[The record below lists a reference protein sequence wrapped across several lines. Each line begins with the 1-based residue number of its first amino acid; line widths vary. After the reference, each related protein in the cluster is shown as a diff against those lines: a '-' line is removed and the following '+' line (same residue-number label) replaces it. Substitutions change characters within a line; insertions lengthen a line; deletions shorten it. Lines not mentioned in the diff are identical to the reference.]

1 MASPNEFD
9 TYSAL
14 GVADYTTPL
23 KQNYKEQEAGWAEW
37 EKAFEQNNQAREKN
51 AEIFGRVITNAQK
64 LAPKLAKGLQA
75 QAEANDK
82 KFKEKGAYYALNA
95 GISLEDQAAYLQ
107 SRELANTEENRIGYY
122 RWQAEQN
129 GADSDTI
136 EFLNNLSGI
145 DTIRMNEVVLAEWGG
160 NYKGN
165 FEENIGKVKIPN
177 DDGTF
182 LTWENKTTKSE
193 TISLVNKYNEDH
205 GWAGIEGFRREA
217 VDHVALKAQRKSQ
230 AEIIEGA
237 EAILL
242 GKFESDKLDKLK
254 PSVTSFAKIGQLG
267 FKIHDI
273 LQAETSKWNDK
284 GGANGGAR
292 LRAGLKEVIFEAV
305 KDGEISAAQADISGF
320 QFEHRGQKNKDG
332 TPKLTGLE
340 FFKEFE
346 NYDEELTN
354 IVYAKRQA
362 EQKEVGNFGEDFT
375 NRIIKTSNEENIP
388 ITEEILA
395 EGIVK
400 YKEEFREVF
409 QRDPRLDELPKSL
422 TDLSTVEDKSDE
434 TIEGIL
440 NQLWANNAP
449 IKLQDW
455 NGLHDKDKR
464 TAWKEK
470 AAKSGFADNIIG
482 WRNAE
487 VAQAV
492 GEFINEKTGKTDW
505 KSTKYT
511 TLLRNATAEY
521 NSLYSELKGGLEPG
535 GERKLHDQIMA
546 VLRTSRLKSL
556 DAKPVKYDSDSL
568 TKFPNAINAG
578 NKFLLE
584 GHNAG
589 KKPFQTVSTGLIPGS
604 EDYLKTLTTEFA
616 TDPVNFRV
624 PHYYHEMAIGIDGM
638 DGWDLANVQYR
649 LWQKEQGAS
658 DNQIK
663 DLPMTPSKKAL
674 ESKSPFFK
682 YWNKNKP
689 NPKRTKRS
697 ITYEEKGD
705 FNEQYGLN
713 PLMVG
718 ATT

>member
-37 EKAFEQNNQAREKN
+37 EKAFEQNNQARLKN
-51 AEIFGRVITNAQK
+51 AELFGRAVDRTFK
-64 LAPKLAKGLQA
+64 LAPKIAKGLQA

-177 DDGTF
+177 GDGTF

-205 GWAGIEGFRREA
+205 GWEGIEGFRKEA

-237 EAILL
+237 EAELL
-242 GKFESDKLDKLK
+242 GKLESDKLDKLK

-273 LQAETSKWNDK
+273 LQAETSKWNDDS
-284 GGANGGAR
+284 GANGGAR

-332 TPKLTGLE
+332 TPKLTGLD

-354 IVYAKRQA
+354 IVHGKRQQEA
-362 EQKEVGNFGEDFT
+362 KEVGNFGEDFT
-375 NRIIKTSNEENIP
+375 NRMIKNSNDNDIP

-395 EGIVK
+395 EGLN
-400 YKEEFREVF
+400 EFRNEFREVF
-409 QRDPRLDELPKSL
+409 EREPRLTEIPKSL
-422 TDLSTVEDKSDE
+422 TDLVTVEDKSDD

-449 IKLQDW
+449 IKLQDY
-455 NGLHDKDKR
+455 NGLYDKEKR
-464 TAWKEK
+464 KAWKEK
-470 AAKSGFADNIIG
+470 AAKSGFADGIVG
-482 WRNAE
+482 WRNSDIS
-487 VAQAV
+487 QAV
-492 GEFINEKTGKTDW
+492 GESIGERTGKQDFKT
-505 KSTKYT
+505 SKYT
-511 TLLRNATAEY
+511 NLVRKATAEY
-521 NSLYSELKGGLEPG
+521 NSIYSELKDGIVPG
-535 GERKLHDQIMA
+535 QERQMHDQIMA
-546 VLRTSRLKSL
+546 IVRSRLKGMDS
-556 DAKPVKYDSDSL
+556 KPVQYDSSSI

-584 GHNAG
+584 GQNAG
-589 KKPFQTVSTGLIPGS
+589 KKPFQTISSGLIPGS
-604 EDYLKTLTTEFA
+604 EDYLQTLTTEFA
-616 TDPVNFRV
+616 TDPVNYRV
-624 PHYYHEMAIGIDGM
+624 PHYYHEMAISIDGM
-638 DGWDLANVQYR
+638 DGWDVANVQYR
-649 LWQKEQGAS
+649 LWQKEQGINI
-658 DNQIK
+658 NQIK
-663 DLPMTPSKKAL
+663 DLPMTPSKEKL
-674 ESKSPFFK
+674 ENSSDFFK
-682 YWNKNKP
+682 YFNKNKP
-689 NPKRTKRS
+689 NPKRTKRA
-697 ITYEEKGD
+697 ITYEERGD

-718 ATT
+718 TTT

>member
-37 EKAFEQNNQAREKN
+37 EKAFEQNNQARLKN
-51 AEIFGRVITNAQK
+51 AELFGRAVDRTYK
-64 LAPKLAKGLQA
+64 LAPKIAKGLQA

-95 GISLEDQAAYLQ
+95 GISLEDQAAYLK

-165 FEENIGKVKIPN
+165 FEENIGKVKIDN
-177 DDGTF
+177 GDGTF
-182 LTWENKTTKSE
+182 LTWENATTRSE
-193 TISLVNKYNEDH
+193 AITLVNQYNEDH
-205 GWAGIEGFRREA
+205 GWEGIEGFRKEA
-217 VDHVALKAQRKSQ
+217 VDHVGLKAQRKAQ
-230 AEIIEGA
+230 TEIIEAA
-237 EAILL
+237 EAKFL
-242 GKFESDKLDKLK
+242 GRLESDKLDKLK
-254 PSVTSFAKIGQLG
+254 PSITSFAKIGQLG

-273 LQAETSKWNDK
+273 LQAETSKWNDDS
-284 GGANGGAR
+284 GANGGAR
-292 LRAGLKEVIFEAV
+292 LRAGLKEIIFEAV

-346 NYDEELTN
+346 NYNEELTE
-354 IVYAKRQA
+354 IVYTKRQA

-434 TIEGIL
+434 TIEGTL
-440 NQLWANNAP
+440 NQLWANNDP
-449 IKLQDW
+449 IKMQDW
-455 NGLHDKDKR
+455 NGLHDKEKR
-464 TAWKEK
+464 TLWKER
-470 AAKSGFADNIIG
+470 AGKSGYAEGIIG
-482 WRNAE
+482 WRNE
-487 VAQAV
+487 DVATAV
-492 GEFINEKTGKTDW
+492 GEIIGEKTGKTDF
-505 KSTKYT
+505 KSSKYKRI
-511 TLLRNATAEY
+511 LRKATGAY
-521 NSLYSELKGGLEPG
+521 NELYSKFKDGIEPG
-535 GERKLHDQIMA
+535 KEFEMHQQIMSRVRDQIKGMDG
-546 VLRTSRLKSL
+546 R
-556 DAKPVKYDSDSL
+556 PPEYDQDV
-568 TKFPNAINAG
+568 TTGFVNAIEESKTFLREGNA
-578 NKFLLE
+578 
-584 GHNAG
+584 AD
-589 KKPFQTVSTGLIPGS
+589 QTPYQTINSGIITGS
-604 EDYLKTLTTEFA
+604 ETQLKKLTTEFA
-616 TDPVNFRV
+616 TDPVNYRV
-624 PHYYHEMAIGIDGM
+624 PHYYHEMAISIDGM
-638 DGWDLANVQYR
+638 DGWDVANVQYR
-649 LWQKEQGAS
+649 IWQKEQGVS

-663 DLPMTPSKKAL
+663 DLPMTPSKERL
-674 ESKSPFFK
+674 ENGSDFFK
-682 YWNKNKP
+682 YFNKNKP
-689 NPKRTKRS
+689 TPNRTKRS
-697 ITYEEKGD
+697 VTYEEKGD

>member
-75 QAEANDK
+75 QAAANDK

-160 NYKGN
+160 NYKSN

-177 DDGTF
+177 GDGTF
-182 LTWENKTTKSE
+182 LTWENATTRSE
-193 TISLVNKYNEDH
+193 AITLVNQYNEDH
-205 GWAGIEGFRREA
+205 GWEGIEGFRKEA
-217 VDHVALKAQRKSQ
+217 VDHVGLKAQRKAQ
-230 AEIIEGA
+230 TEIIEAA
-237 EAILL
+237 EAKFL
-242 GKFESDKLDKLK
+242 GRLESDKLDKLK

-273 LQAETSKWNDK
+273 LQAETSKWN
-284 GGANGGAR
+284 GANGGAR

-346 NYDEELTN
+346 NYNEELTN

-434 TIEGIL
+434 TIEGTL
-440 NQLWANNAP
+440 NQLWANNDP
-449 IKLQDW
+449 IKMQDW
-455 NGLHDKDKR
+455 NGLHDKEKR
-464 TAWKEK
+464 TLWKER
-470 AAKSGFADNIIG
+470 AGKSGYADGIVG
-482 WRNAE
+482 WRNE
-487 VAQAV
+487 DVATAV
-492 GEFINEKTGKTDW
+492 GEIIGEKTGKTDF
-505 KSTKYT
+505 KSSKYKRI
-511 TLLRNATAEY
+511 LRKATGAY
-521 NSLYSELKGGLEPG
+521 NELYSKFKDGIEPG
-535 GERKLHDQIMA
+535 KEFEMHQQIMSRVRDQIKGM
-546 VLRTSRLKSL
+546 
-556 DAKPVKYDSDSL
+556 DGKPPEYDQDV
-568 TKFPNAINAG
+568 TTGFVNAIEESKTFLREGNA
-578 NKFLLE
+578 
-584 GHNAG
+584 AD
-589 KKPFQTVSTGLIPGS
+589 QTPYQTINSGIITGS
-604 EDYLKTLTTEFA
+604 ETQLKKLTTEFA
-616 TDPVNFRV
+616 KDPVNYRIPVYYSRV
-624 PHYYHEMAIGIDGM
+624 AEHVRGM
-638 DGWDLANVQYR
+638 DGWDIANVQYR
-649 LWQKEQGAS
+649 IWQKEQGVS

-663 DLPMTPSKKAL
+663 DLPMTPSKERL
-674 ESKSPFFK
+674 ENGSDFFK